1 MSRLDRHVAL
11 VQSKLGLGR
20 FLTALAYTGL
30 GFIGIVWVIV
40 VVGRAF
46 QIYLPREMAFAW
58 AGAGVAVLGAVIWSL
73 FRKPTDVAAAVAID
87 EVLGLKEKF
96 STALAY
102 RNSSDPFAIAA
113 VKDAEHAADNVSLHK
128 RFPLPFPTMA
138 YWTIAAAGVLLLTV
152 WMLPN
157 FDLFGKEALR
167 KRRLVEQQKQDDV
180 RHTAE
185 RALATVNSYPKTLQN
200 ATAVQL
206 AKKDLENLLNQP
218 INDPAQANRTA
229 FKALEQANEAIKE
242 EIKNSDQFARA
253 QSDQKMLRSLN
264 PTPDEQGPVADAQR
278 DISKGDFAKAI
289 ENLNAAADKFDK
301 MSDEEKQKTAAQ
313 MANMAAQL
321 QQMAQNPAQQKQL
334 QQQLQQMGAT
344 PQQAQQLQQAMQ
356 QAAQGSPQAQQ
367 QLQQMQQQMMQ
378 NATPQQQAKMQAM
391 MKQMQAQAQSQAT
404 AQQMQQAA
412 QQMAQAMQQAAAGQ
426 PGGQQGQQK
435 QGQGQKGGQQ
445 GGQMGQAQQQMQQA
459 LGQMDAIQKD
469 AQQMAAAAD
478 ATGAAASDAA
488 GKTGNGDQGQPGGQ
502 KGGGGGKGQWQAGAM
517 NNKGGGLGG
526 PGRGGG
532 GGGNADAAPY
542 GIKKEID
549 PSQNNETGRILAST
563 FVKAGTV
570 KGESKVQLSQ
580 AAESAMK
587 DATDEVDEETVS
599 KESQKVVHDYF
610 QTMQNDQQ

>member
-1 MSRLDRHVAL
+1 MSRLDRHIAL
-11 VQSKLGLGR
+11 VQGKLGLGR
-20 FLTALAYTGL
+20 FLSALAYTVLIFVGL
-30 GFIGIVWVIV
+30 VWVV
-40 VVGRAF
+40 VVIGRVF
-46 QIYLPREMAFAW
+46 QIYPPRPIAFFW
-58 AGAGVAVLGAVIWSL
+58 GGVGAAVLGAMIWSL
-73 FRKPTDVAAAVAID
+73 FHKPTDIAAAVAID
-87 EVLGLKEKF
+87 QVLGLKEKF
-96 STALAY
+96 STALIY
-102 RNSSDPFAIAA
+102 RSSSDPFAAAA
-113 VKDAEHAADNVSLHK
+113 VKDAEHAAENVSLHK

-138 YWTIAAAGVLLLTV
+138 YWTIAATAVLLLTV
-152 WMLPN
+152 WLFPKN
-157 FDLFGKEALR
+157 LDLLGKEAER
-167 KRRLVEQQKQDDV
+167 KQRMVEQQKRDDV

-185 RALATVNSYPKTLQN
+185 RALATVNSYPKAMQN

-301 MSDEEKQKTAAQ
+301 MSDEEKQKTAQQ

-321 QQMAQNPAQQKQL
+321 QQMAQNPAMQKQL
-334 QQQLQQMGAT
+334 QQQIQQMTGAT
-344 PQQAQQLQQAMQ
+344 PAQAQQLQQAIQ
-356 QAAQGSPQAQQ
+356 QAAQGNPQAQQ
-367 QLQQMQQQMMQ
+367 QLQQMQQKMMQ
-378 NATPQQQAKMQAM
+378 NATPQQQAQMQAM

-445 GGQMGQAQQQMQQA
+445 GGQMAAAQQQMQQA

-478 ATGAAASDAA
+478 ATGAAANDAA
-488 GKTGNGDQGQPGGQ
+488 SKVGSGDQGQQ
-502 KGGGGGKGQWQAGAM
+502 GGGKGGAGARGNWQAGVP
-517 NNKGGGLGG
+517 NNQQGKWNGRAGEWGRWGREC
-526 PGRGGG
+526 GRGSVW
-532 GGGNADAAPY
+532 N
-542 GIKKEID
+542 
-549 PSQNNETGRILAST
+549 Q
-563 FVKAGTV
+563 
-570 KGESKVQLSQ
+570 KGDGSI
-580 AAESAMK
+580 AE
-587 DATDEVDEETVS
+587 
-599 KESQKVVHDYF
+599 Q
-610 QTMQNDQQ
+610 